1 MVPGG
6 IHLLTTAIAMGR
18 EAAARELVQFKLPTY
33 WGCFGRTG
41 RVPARR
47 SVGQGGSAVG
57 VDKEITHVSI
67 KWKPAPSSCSNQ
79 NRRSWLQR
87 WPCGRTVSSPRD
99 PESCFPV
106 FFAVAAAA
114 CGGET
119 VTAGKGYKLGF

>member
-6 IHLLTTAIAMGR
+6 MHLLTTAIAMGR

-47 SVGQGGSAVG
+47 SVGQGGSAIG

-67 KWKPAPSSCSNQ
+67 KVEARAQLLLKPEPQ
-79 NRRSWLQR
+79 EL
-87 WPCGRTVSSPRD
+87 
-99 PESCFPV
+99 
-106 FFAVAAAA
+106 AAALA
-114 CGGET
+114 LWQNC
-119 VTAGKGYKLGF
+119 L